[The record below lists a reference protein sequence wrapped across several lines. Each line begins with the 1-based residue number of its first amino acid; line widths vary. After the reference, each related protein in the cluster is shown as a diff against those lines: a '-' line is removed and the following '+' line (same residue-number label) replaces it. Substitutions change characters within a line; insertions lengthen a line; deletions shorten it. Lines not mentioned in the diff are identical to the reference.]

1 MAADQAIE
9 DQYLNDLIYIGNK
22 AHDFGLSDVLCITKG
37 QYTKRK
43 DELESQRLPWLNQAK
58 VMAAYSYVE
67 LGADFAL
74 LI

>member
-43 DELESQRLPWLNQAK
+43 DELESQRLPWLN
-58 VMAAYSYVE
+58 
-67 LGADFAL
+67 
-74 LI
+74 